1 MVMTVYTTNAREHLI
16 KSIWELKEKPGGEMT
31 QLKLY
36 PQEEYQE
43 ILGFGGAL
51 TESSAYVW
59 SRMSTESQEKLMQ
72 LYFGPEGNGYN
83 FCRLHIQSCDFSLG
97 NRSYVEEGDAE
108 LKTFSIAADKEYIIP
123 LVKAAQAENKDIRF
137 LASPWSPPAF
147 MKTNG
152 EMNHGG
158 RLKEDYYDAW
168 ARIMVKYV
176 EAYEKEGIEISRL
189 TIQNE
194 PAAVQSWDSCIYTAD
209 EERRFACD
217 FLRKRLD
224 EAGFAHVKLSI
235 WDHNKD
241 IIMERTGGTFTD
253 EEADRAIQGIAFHW
267 YSGDHFEALRAVRE
281 KYPKKE
287 LIFTEGCVE
296 YSRFAAKSQT
306 DYAEMYGHAL
316 IGDLNAGMNAFIDWN
331 IILDEKGGPN
341 HVNNFCDA
349 PIMCNAQEDSIEIKQ
364 SFYYIGHFSRFIRPG
379 AKRILVSRYTQD
391 LEACAFRN
399 PDGGLVL
406 VVMNRTDREQQF
418 TLSVE
423 GKCCDMSLEAHSI
436 MTACWGTDIN

>member
-1 MVMTVYTTNAREHLI
+1 MDMTVYATNATEHFK
-16 KSIWELKEKPGGEMT
+16 KSIQQLEEKPGGEMT
-31 QLKLY
+31 QIKLY
-36 PQEEYQE
+36 PEEGYQE

-59 SRMSTESQEKLMQ
+59 SKMSSEKQKELID
-72 LYFGPEGNGYN
+72 LYFGSEGNGYN

-97 NRSYVEEGDAE
+97 NRSYVEEGDTE

-123 LVKAAQAENKDIRF
+123 LVKAAQAKNGEIRF

-147 MKTNG
+147 MKTNA

-158 RLKEDYYDAW
+158 RLKEECYDAW

-176 EAYEKEGIEISRL
+176 EAYEKEGIPISRL

-194 PAAVQSWDSCIYTAD
+194 PAAVQSWDSCVYSA
-209 EERRFACD
+209 EEEKRFACD
-217 FLRKRLD
+217 YLRKRLD
-224 EAGFAHVKLSI
+224 EAGLGHVKLNI

-241 IIMERTGGTFTD
+241 IIIERTKGTFSD
-253 EEADRAIQGIAFHW
+253 EAANQAIKGIAFHW

-281 KYPKKE
+281 KYPEKE

-296 YSRFAAKSQT
+296 YSRFAERTQT

-341 HVNNFCDA
+341 HVGNFCDA
-349 PIMCNAQEDSIEIKQ
+349 PIMCNTQEDTIEVKQ

-379 AKRILVSRYTQD
+379 ARRILVSKYTQN

-399 PDGGLVL
+399 PDGELVL
-406 VVMNRTDREQQF
+406 VALNRTGQDQKF

-423 GKCCDMSLEAHSI
+423 GKSSEMALEAHSI
-436 MTACWGTDIN
+436 LTACWKL

>member
-1 MVMTVYTTNAREHLI
+1 MDMTVYVTNATEHFKKTTQQL
-16 KSIWELKEKPGGEMT
+16 EQKPGGEMT
-31 QLKLY
+31 QIKLY
-36 PQEEYQE
+36 PEEEYQE

-51 TESSAYVW
+51 TESAAYVW
-59 SRMSTESQEKLMQ
+59 GKMSPAKQKELTDLYFSTE
-72 LYFGPEGNGYN
+72 GNRYN

-97 NRSYVEEGDAE
+97 NRSYVEEGDTE

-123 LVKAAQAENKDIRF
+123 LVKAAQAKNGEIRF

-158 RLKEDYYDAW
+158 RLKEEYYDAW

-176 EAYEKEGIEISRL
+176 EAYKKEGIPISRL

-194 PAAVQSWDSCIYTAD
+194 PAAVQSWDSCIYSA
-209 EERRFACD
+209 EEEKRFACD
-217 FLRKRLD
+217 HLRKRLD
-224 EAGFAHVKLSI
+224 EAGLGHVKLNI

-241 IIMERTGGTFTD
+241 IIIERTKGTFSD
-253 EEADRAIQGIAFHW
+253 EAADQAIQGIAFHW

-281 KYPKKE
+281 KYPEKE

-296 YSRFAAKSQT
+296 YSRFAERTQT

-341 HVNNFCDA
+341 HVGNFCDA
-349 PIMCNAQEDSIEIKQ
+349 PIMCNVQEDTIDVKQ
-364 SFYYIGHFSRFIRPG
+364 SYYYIGHFSRFIHPG
-379 AKRILVSRYTQD
+379 AKRILVSKYTQN
-391 LEACAFRN
+391 LETCAFRN
-399 PDGGLVL
+399 PDGELVL
-406 VVMNRTDREQQF
+406 VVLNRTGEDQRF
-418 TLSVE
+418 TVSVE
-423 GKCCDMSLEAHSI
+423 GKSCEMSMEAHSI
-436 MTACWGTDIN
+436 MTACWK

>member
-1 MVMTVYTTNAREHLI
+1 MDMTVYMTNATEHFK
-16 KSIWELKEKPGGEMT
+16 KSVQQLEEKPGGEMT
-31 QLKLY
+31 QIKLY
-36 PQEEYQE
+36 PEEEYQE

-51 TESSAYVW
+51 TESAAYVW
-59 SRMSTESQEKLMQ
+59 SKMSPEKQRELMD

-108 LKTFSIAADKEYIIP
+108 LQTFSIDADKDYIIP
-123 LVKAAQAENKDIRF
+123 LVKAAQAVNGEIRF

-158 RLKEDYYDAW
+158 RLKEEYYDAW

-176 EAYEKEGIEISRL
+176 EAYGKEGIPISRL

-194 PAAVQSWDSCIYTAD
+194 PAAVQSWDSCIYSA
-209 EERRFACD
+209 EEEKRFACD
-217 FLRKRLD
+217 YLRKRLD
-224 EAGFAHVKLSI
+224 EAGLVHVKLNI

-241 IIMERTGGTFTD
+241 IIIERTKGTFSD
-253 EEADRAIQGIAFHW
+253 EAANQAIQGIAFHW

-281 KYPKKE
+281 KYPEKE

-296 YSRFAAKSQT
+296 YSRFAERTQT

-341 HVNNFCDA
+341 HVGNFCDA
-349 PIMCNAQEDSIEIKQ
+349 PIMCNAQEDTIEVKQ

-379 AKRILVSRYTQD
+379 AKRILVSKYTQN
-391 LEACAFRN
+391 LETCAFRN
-399 PDGGLVL
+399 PGGELVL
-406 VVMNRTDREQQF
+406 VVLNRTGNEQRF

-423 GKCCDMSLEAHSI
+423 GRSCEMWLEAHSI
-436 MTACWGTDIN
+436 MTACLKL